1 MSSNE
6 FEKTALIIDDS
17 EINRDIISAYLEDED
32 YTIFSAADGQE
43 GIEEFKANKPFIT
56 FLDIVMPKM
65 TGLVVLEKIKA
76 LDSKAIVVMVSSY
89 VSKQNIQKAKD
100 LKADWFLIK
109 PFSRQ
114 KFLET
119 LRKFEPK

>member
-1 MSSNE
+1 MSSTE
-6 FEKTALIIDDS
+6 FKKTALIIDDS
-17 EINRDIISAYLEDED
+17 EINRDIISTYLEDED
-32 YTIFSAADGQE
+32 YEIFSASNGLE
-43 GIEEFKANKPFIT
+43 GIEEYKANKPFIT

-76 LDSKAIVVMVSSY
+76 IDPKAIVVMVSSY
-89 VSKQNIQKAKD
+89 VSRQNIQEAKD
-100 LKADWFLIK
+100 LNANWFLIK

-114 KFLET
+114 KFSET

>member
-1 MSSNE
+1 MSSNDIK
-6 FEKTALIIDDS
+6 KTALIIDDS
-17 EINRDIISAYLEDED
+17 EINRDIISAYLENED
-32 YTIFSAADGQE
+32 YEVFSASDGLE
-43 GIEEFKANKPFIT
+43 GIEEFKLRKPFIT

-65 TGLVVLEKIKA
+65 TGLAVLEKIKA
-76 LDSKAIVVMVSSY
+76 IAPKAIVVMVSSY
-89 VSKQNIQKAKD
+89 VSKQNIQEAKD
-100 LKADWFLIK
+100 LNANWFLIK

>member
-1 MSSNE
+1 MSLNE
-6 FEKTALIIDDS
+6 FKKTALIIDDS

-32 YTIFSAADGQE
+32 YEIFSASNGQE
-43 GIEEFKANKPFIT
+43 GIEEFKANRPFIT

-65 TGLVVLEKIKA
+65 TGFVVLEKIKVI
-76 LDSKAIVVMVSSY
+76 DPKAIVVMVSSY
-89 VSKQNIQKAKD
+89 VSKQNIQEAKD

>member
-6 FEKTALIIDDS
+6 FKKTALIIDDS

-32 YTIFSAADGQE
+32 YEIFSASDGME
-43 GIEEFKANKPFIT
+43 GMKEFKTNKPFIT

-65 TGLVVLEKIKA
+65 TGLKVLEKIKA
-76 LDSKAIVVMVSSY
+76 IDPKAIVVMVSSY
-89 VSKQNIQKAKD
+89 VSKQNIQEAKD

>member
-17 EINRDIISAYLEDED
+17 EINRDIITAYLEDEG
-32 YTIFSAADGQE
+32 YTIFSAADGIE

-76 LDSKAIVVMVSSY
+76 LDQKAIVVMVSSY

>member
-17 EINRDIISAYLEDED
+17 EINRDIITAYLEDEG
-32 YTIFSAADGQE
+32 YTIFSAADGIE

-76 LDSKAIVVMVSSY
+76 LDPKAIVVMVSSY

>member
-6 FEKTALIIDDS
+6 YEKTALIIDDS

-32 YTIFSAADGQE
+32 YTIFSAADGLE

-76 LDSKAIVVMVSSY
+76 LDPKAIVVMVSSY

>member
-1 MSSNE
+1 MSLKE

-32 YTIFSAADGQE
+32 YTIYSASNGLDG
-43 GIEEFKANKPFIT
+43 IKEFKTNKPFIT

-76 LDSKAIVVMVSSY
+76 IDPMAIVVMVSSY
-89 VSKQNIQKAKD
+89 VSKQNIQEAKD
-100 LKADWFLIK
+100 LNADWFLIK
-109 PFSRQ
+109 PFSRK

-119 LRKFEPK
+119 LRKFEPQ

>member
-6 FEKTALIIDDS
+6 FKKTALIIDDS

-32 YTIFSAADGQE
+32 YEIFSASDGLE
-43 GIEEFKANKPFIT
+43 GIEEFKVNKPFIT

-76 LDSKAIVVMVSSY
+76 LDPKAIVVMVSSY

>member
-17 EINRDIISAYLEDED
+17 EINRDIISAYLEDEG
-32 YTIFSAADGQE
+32 YTIFSAADGIE

-76 LDSKAIVVMVSSY
+76 LDPKAIVVMVSSY

>member
-6 FEKTALIIDDS
+6 FKKTALIIDDS

-32 YTIFSAADGQE
+32 YEIFSASDGLE
-43 GIEEFKANKPFIT
+43 GIEEFKVNKPFIT

-76 LDSKAIVVMVSSY
+76 LDPKAIVVMVSSY

-100 LKADWFLIK
+100 LKADWFLRK